1 MSSLSLSLNNNN
13 NFNKNKNISLSTST
27 SSSSSSS
34 SSSYQNNSYVNNISN
49 LKILNKKLVA
59 RALFNMNE
67 EIIAIVI
74 INGYDVKNYIEQNL
88 SEPATGF
95 IRYNN
100 IENALGELEI
110 KNCNTMYT
118 NKKDTKEINDNLLFS
133 LKLKPSELNDCKL
146 KKHPEGC
153 QIITYIGI
161 YNVHNDKWHRNSC
174 GLDGNLLNPI
184 DNTKLKEEMETTRKS
199 THSYLTTFCEETLR
213 NPISTLYGPINYTL
227 ILQKRYLSNVGLKKF
242 EGILSLADRVHRKSY
257 DDNTI
262 MENLENW
269 D

>member
-1 MSSLSLSLNNNN
+1 M
-13 NFNKNKNISLSTST
+13 
-27 SSSSSSS
+27 
-34 SSSYQNNSYVNNISN
+34 
-49 LKILNKKLVA
+49 A

-67 EIIAIVI
+67 EIIGIVI